1 MSCFSAIQQKEEQV
15 LCRGYAR
22 YPLAIEKGHGNY
34 LWDCEGKKY
43 LDLIAGIAVVGLGH
57 CNEELAETM
66 EKQARKLIH
75 VSNLFYQE
83 EQLELAEKLLGT
95 AHFGKAF
102 FCNSGAE
109 ANEAAIKLARRY
121 SQRVKNN
128 GAYEIITFNMCFHGR
143 TLATIA
149 ATGERI
155 QDGFAPIPEGFKQI
169 PWGDLDL
176 VREAISDKTAGI
188 LIEAIQGEG
197 GVRAVT
203 PEFIQG
209 IAALCKEKD
218 ILLLM
223 DEVQCGLGRTGKWWG
238 FQHFGVQPDI
248 ISIAKG
254 LANGLPMGAMMAT
267 EEVAKG
273 FVTGSHATTFGGG
286 AFVSAVAAKTLE
298 IIERDKRYENAATV
312 GAWAIERFTAIG
324 KKFPGAIKEVRGL
337 GLIIGIDMAQPAK
350 AIWQECINRGVIVNL
365 TQETVLRLIPSLTV
379 TQDELEHFAQTF
391 EAILADGIR

>member
-1 MSCFSAIQQKEEQV
+1 MSRFSAIQQKEEQV

-22 YPLAIEKGHGNY
+22 YPLAIERGSGCY
-34 LWDCEGKKY
+34 LWDCDGRKY
-43 LDLIAGIAVVGLGH
+43 LDLIAGIAVIGLGH
-57 CNEELAETM
+57 CNKEVAETIA
-66 EKQARKLIH
+66 EHAQKLVH

-83 EQLELAEKLLGT
+83 EQLNLAEKLLKT

-121 SQRVKNN
+121 NQRVKNN
-128 GAYEIITFNMCFHGR
+128 EAYEIITFDMCFHGR

-169 PWGDLDL
+169 PWGDLDIL
-176 VREAISDKTAGI
+176 RASITEKTAGV
-188 LIEAIQGEG
+188 LIEAVQGEG
-197 GVRAVT
+197 GIRAVT
-203 PEFIQG
+203 PEFMQG
-209 IAALCKEKD
+209 VEALCREKGV
-218 ILLLM
+218 LLMM

-238 FQHFGVQPDI
+238 FQHFGVKPDI

-273 FVTGSHATTFGGG
+273 FVAGSHATTFGGG
-286 AFVSAVAAKTLE
+286 SLVSATAAKTLE
-298 IIERDKRYENAATV
+298 IIERDKLHEHAAKV
-312 GAWAIERFTAIG
+312 GAWAKGRFEEIAR
-324 KKFPGAIKEVRGL
+324 KFPGAIKEVRGL
-337 GLIIGIDMAQPAK
+337 GLMIGIDMSAPAK
-350 AIWQECINRGVIVNL
+350 AIWEELLNRGIIVNL
-365 TQETVLRLIPSLTV
+365 TQDTVLRLIPALIV
-379 TQDELEHFAQTF
+379 TQEEIEHFAQTL